1 MNRVPVIV
9 WNPAYIEELEPMDP
23 ATFISGDSQIVIAP
37 ASDDGEVVEEIVEEP
52 EVGEMNPVMKD
63 MDDFLG
69 RLAERIQSFKE
80 KLANPDQPSVVLDE
94 APAAADGDIVGDSVE
109 EAEEDPKQVLQEAV
123 QSLSKLNDGLRSV
136 LSLSRDTSSP
146 QRAEVPDVD
155 VWDTGKAIEQEFRL
169 FPNPTRK
176 GLKDRLDNQV
186 WDLLR
191 LLHER
196 VTQGSYNETDIKLIE
211 GLQVISV
218 LHARLGVYTEIAIKH
233 RAKRP

>member
-9 WNPAYIEELEPMDP
+9 WNPAYIEELEPRDP
-23 ATFISGDSQIVIAP
+23 VNFISGDSQIVTAP
-37 ASDDGEVVEEIVEEP
+37 ASDDGAVVEEVVDEP

-80 KLANPDQPSVVLDE
+80 KLVNPDQPSVVLDE
-94 APAAADGDIVGDSVE
+94 APAAADGDVVGDSVE
-109 EAEEDPKQVLQEAV
+109 GAEEDPKRVLQEAV

-136 LSLSRDTSSP
+136 LSLSRD

-155 VWDTGKAIEQEFRL
+155 VYDTGKAIEQEFRL